1 MYFLYFFPLTYLE
14 FNTTFIKKQGKI
26 MANQLSNEKKTM
38 AVSMLC
44 EGSSIRSIERI
55 TGVHRDT
62 IMRLGVRMGEGC
74 QKIMDEK
81 LRNLSSKLIQVDEV
95 WGFIGMKQKNANE
108 KKVNA
113 DGKVAG
119 DVWTWVALDSE
130 TKLVPT
136 FAVGDRSQYMAN
148 CFIED
153 LASRLSNRVQLSSDA
168 LRAYES
174 AVERAFGAN
183 VDYGSIFKTF
193 SHSELAEQRR
203 YSPPDVMYVKRTPVT
218 GSPIVDLISTS
229 HVEKQNH
236 TLRMHCRRLSRLT
249 NAFSKKLENF
259 KAAVALHYGYY
270 NFVKTHTTLRCTPA
284 MEAGVT
290 NSPWTVANLVEM
302 IEG

>member
-1 MYFLYFFPLTYLE
+1 
-14 FNTTFIKKQGKI
+14 
-26 MANQLSNEKKTM
+26 
-38 AVSMLC
+38 MLC
-44 EGSSIRSIERI
+44 EGSSIRSIERM
-55 TGVHRDT
+55 TGIHRDT
-62 IMRLGVRMGEGC
+62 VMRLGVRMGEGC

-95 WGFIGMKQKNANE
+95 WGFVGMKQRTAFE
-108 KKVNA
+108 KKA
-113 DGKVAG
+113 ETEAG
-119 DVWTWVALDSE
+119 DVWTWIALDSE

-148 CFIED
+148 IFIED

-168 LRAYES
+168 LRAYQS
-174 AVERAFGAN
+174 AVDRAFGSE

-193 SHSELAEQRR
+193 SHSELAQQRR
-203 YSPPDVMYVKRTPVT
+203 YSPPDVVNIKRTPVF
-218 GSPIVDLISTS
+218 GNPVVDLISTS

-270 NFVKTHTTLRCTPA
+270 NFCKTHSTIRCTPA

-290 NSPWTVANLVEM
+290 NSPWTVSNLVEM

>member
-1 MYFLYFFPLTYLE
+1 
-14 FNTTFIKKQGKI
+14 
-26 MANQLSNEKKTM
+26 MANQLSNEKKTT

-74 QKIMDEK
+74 QRIMDEK

-108 KKVNA
+108 KKVNV

-119 DVWTWVALDSE
+119 DVWTWIALDSE

-148 CFIED
+148 NFIED

-168 LRAYES
+168 LRAYEG

-203 YSPPDVMYVKRTPVT
+203 YSPPDVMHVKRTPVT

-270 NFVKTHTTLRCTPA
+270 NFVKTHTSIRCTPA

-290 NSPWTVANLVEM
+290 NSPWTVGNLVEM